1 MIGLSLQ
8 KEQISHVANKNRIA
22 TALSFKSR
30 NSVNILSK
38 KSASWGTIS
47 QLLVLIHV
55 RWHPT
60 LVMLEERWWGSV
72 FWSFI
77 YFLQIS
83 RYLRCIRSIS
93 AFCRWNNMVDD
104 ENSCAMSKRRMSK
117 TKHHRK
123 ACVQCLLFFL
133 RSIQFQLFKNKCSTN

>member
-22 TALSFKSR
+22 TALLFKSR

-83 RYLRCIRSIS
+83 RYPRCIRSIS

-104 ENSCAMSKRRMSK
+104 EIAVPWAREECPRQN
-117 TKHHRK
+117 TTGKHVYN
-123 ACVQCLLFFL
+123 AFSF
-133 RSIQFQLFKNKCSTN
+133 S